1 MNRNSTTT
9 VWGWRWKECEGVWGW
24 RWAAGVWI
32 FGLLSAATALADCPT
47 CRLHAY
53 YAQPTMIYSQPVQS
67 YSVPACQQVQA
78 MPHACTAVAAMAA
91 PDVSAG
97 VTAPGACRPIAA
109 MPGACKP
116 VAGVEATVTIPAL
129 PANTYEAVVVG
140 EAEFQAMPAG
150 LKESFAKWRVEHLRA
165 RANAIEKRNK

>member
-1 MNRNSTTT
+1 MRYALFIT
-9 VWGWRWKECEGVWGW
+9 
-24 RWAAGVWI
+24 I
-32 FGLLSAATALADCPT
+32 LFSAATAFASCPGGH
-47 CRLHAY
+47 CPMQSYGYQSY
-53 YAQPTMIYSQPVQS
+53 YVQPTMT

-91 PDVSAG
+91 PDVSAS
-97 VTAPGACRPIAA
+97 VTAPGACQPIAA

-116 VAGVEATVTIPAL
+116 VSSVEATVTIPAL

-165 RANAIEKRNK
+165 RANAVEKRNK